1 MLDLKQ
7 LTTDVCRIATE
18 VGSFLK
24 EERKNFRRERVVEK
38 HAHDYVS
45 YVDKESEVCV
55 VKALTA
61 LLPEAG
67 FITEEGS
74 AIYQDEPY
82 CWVIDPLDGTT
93 NYIHDE
99 APYCVSIA
107 LRSRTELLLG
117 VVYEV
122 CRDECFYAWK
132 GGKAFMNG
140 EEIHVSNVE
149 DIKDAFVITELPYN
163 HLQYKQTALH
173 LIDQL
178 YGVVGGIRMNGSA
191 AAAICYVAIGR
202 FDAWME
208 AFLGKW
214 DYSAAALIVQ
224 EAGGKVTEEIHV
236 SNVENIKDA
245 FVITELPYNHLQYKQ
260 TALHLIDQ
268 LYGVVGGIRMN
279 GSAAAAICYVA
290 IGRFDAWME
299 AFLGKWD
306 YSAAALIVQEAGGK
320 VTNFY
325 GEDHFIEGHHILA
338 TNGNLHPFFQKLLAE
353 VPPLNM

>member
-1 MLDLKQ
+1 MDRMEQMLAFARNCAKEAGKIQ
-7 LTTDVCRIATE
+7 LSYFRGNHLHIETKFNMHDVVTVA
-18 VGSFLK
+18 
-24 EERKNFRRERVVEK
+24 
-38 HAHDYVS
+38 
-45 YVDKESEVCV
+45 DKESERYIIGEI
-55 VKALTA
+55 KRTY
-61 LLPEAG
+61 PEHAILGEESGMHAG
-67 FITEEGS
+67 DSE
-74 AIYQDEPY
+74 Y
-82 CWVIDPLDGTT
+82 CWVIDPLDGTS
-93 NYIHDE
+93 NYIHDM
-99 APYCVSIA
+99 APYSVSIA
-107 LRSRTELLLG
+107 LRDREELLLG

-122 CRDECFYAWK
+122 CRNECFYAWK

-224 EAGGKVTEEIHV
+224 EAGGKVT
-236 SNVENIKDA
+236 D
-245 FVITELPYNHLQYKQ
+245 
-260 TALHLIDQ
+260 
-268 LYGVVGGIRMN
+268 
-279 GSAAAAICYVA
+279 
-290 IGRFDAWME
+290 
-299 AFLGKWD
+299 
-306 YSAAALIVQEAGGK
+306 
-320 VTNFY
+320 FY
-325 GEDHFIEGHHILA
+325 GEDHFIEGHHIIA

>member
-1 MLDLKQ
+1 MPLKNKDMLDLEQITKK
-7 LTTDVCRIATE
+7 VREIALQGGAFLRNE
-18 VGSFLK
+18 RSSFD
-24 EERKNFRRERVVEK
+24 RGRVEK
-38 HAHDYVS
+38 KNAHDYVS
-45 YVDKESEVCV
+45 YVDKESEVRV

-74 AIYQDEPY
+74 ATYQDEPY

-173 LIDQL
+173 LIAL
-178 YGVVGGIRMNGSA
+178 WGS
-191 AAAICYVAIGR
+191 GR
-202 FDAWME
+202 HSHEWLGCCRNLLCSYW
-208 AFLGKW
+208 AF
-214 DYSAAALIVQ
+214 
-224 EAGGKVTEEIHV
+224 
-236 SNVENIKDA
+236 
-245 FVITELPYNHLQYKQ
+245 
-260 TALHLIDQ
+260 
-268 LYGVVGGIRMN
+268 
-279 GSAAAAICYVA
+279 
-290 IGRFDAWME
+290 
-299 AFLGKWD
+299 
-306 YSAAALIVQEAGGK
+306 
-320 VTNFY
+320 
-325 GEDHFIEGHHILA
+325 
-338 TNGNLHPFFQKLLAE
+338 
-353 VPPLNM
+353 